1 MSALEQRL
9 KRFFKKGEEIFRD
22 GDTGQTMFIV
32 LEGQVEISKV
42 LGDQRTVL
50 ATLEK
55 GSIFGEMAII
65 DNQPRS
71 ATASAAINTTLLE
84 ISREMFR
91 NRMEEVPNWLRTF
104 FAIIVERLR
113 DATRNQSILL
123 TRGAGRQVVNL
134 LAMMAR
140 QEEPDSKER
149 ILLPWNQ
156 SVINIAFLLGLNEE
170 RVNEMLNSI
179 VSAKIGSSEQREGM
193 GRVFML
199 EFSEKLYQFA
209 DYCKERH
216 LIEVGHAKKMSDKF
230 IIKDTG
236 EVEIIEVLD
245 ELSQEQGTI
254 EDFSA
259 QVLEE
264 RLKDKYEKDLGAYQT
279 VLDELAQSGI
289 LQSFHP
295 EGGEPA
301 YRVNDRELFRER
313 LAKVQL
319 MGELS
324 SLEKKIM

>member
-1 MSALEQRL
+1 MTALEQRL
-9 KRFFKKGEEIFRD
+9 KRYFKKGEEIFRD
-22 GDTGQTMFIV
+22 GEHGQTMFIV

-42 LGDQRTVL
+42 LGDQKTVI

-55 GSIFGEMAII
+55 GSILGEMAII

-71 ATASAAINTTLLE
+71 ATATAAINSTLLE

-134 LAMMAR
+134 LALMAR
-140 QEEPDSKER
+140 QEEPDSNDR
-149 ILLPWNQ
+149 VLLPWNQ
-156 SVINIAFLLGLNEE
+156 SVITIAFLLGLNED
-170 RVNEMLNSI
+170 RVNEMLNNM
-179 VSAKIGSSEQREGM
+179 VSVKIGSSEQREGI
-193 GRVFML
+193 GRVFLL
-199 EFSEKLYQFA
+199 EFPEKLYQFA
-209 DYCKERH
+209 DYCQERH

-230 IIKDTG
+230 IFKDPN
-236 EVEIIEVLD
+236 EVELLQVLD
-245 ELSQEQGTI
+245 ELAQEQGAV
-254 EDFSA
+254 EDFAA

-264 RLKDKYEKDLGAYQT
+264 RLQQKFEKPLSAYGA
-279 VLDELAQSGI
+279 VFDELAQSGI
-289 LQSFHP
+289 LEAFHP
-295 EGGEPA
+295 EGSEPS
-301 YRVNDRELFRER
+301 YRVNDRDLFRER